1 MDTYTINAGAGAL
14 GSGVAFSMPFG
25 VGLGGAE
32 PIKPNE
38 NREYV
43 AGGFAYVP
51 NIPQVLSGVTDDVA
65 RDFGPQIYE
74 AMLADPIVIGHLE
87 ALIMAVLAGEVEI
100 LAAVRRKPGAK
111 KTPLA
116 TSETDPATTP
126 EPTPAAPPGTGS
138 DAPPAPAPPAPEP
151 KPIEDPEHD
160 LAVEIRDYCLRQ
172 KDRSKTDFKTMLFQI
187 LQGALLDGHKLVE
200 KVMEIPVD
208 GIDANH
214 LCLKDLKVKP
224 RWSWRFVVDTFMN
237 PLGVLTFDPASQKYV
252 IIPESK
258 YAVLTWLPRDS
269 DPRGRCHLRAAYK
282 AWNVKQL
289 LWAQYYAFLTQ
300 FAGPSLIGNTDP
312 EELDQPATD
321 ANGNLIPDAPP
332 VTPAERMAKQVVVYR
347 NGSYIILPPNAKLEP
362 QWPQGDGETF
372 LKAIDFCDRQ
382 MAFAI
387 LYSIRAT
394 MESKFG
400 SRADSETS
408 QDQVGLIVRYA
419 RDLCETLLEDDI
431 CYPLVEAR
439 WGKDIA
445 DRLTP
450 KVLVGKTEHQDFAS
464 YVHAIA
470 NLMTS
475 GYLTEGQLP
484 DVDSLLGIAIRGS
497 DEEPLMYRQNASP
510 GRATTPPVSADGQ
523 IQTDPQG
530 KSAPTKAGARS

>member
-51 NIPQVLSGVTDDVA
+51 N
-65 RDFGPQIYE
+65 QIYE

-116 TSETDPATTP
+116 TSETDPATT
-126 EPTPAAPPGTGS
+126 
-138 DAPPAPAPPAPEP
+138 PEP

>member
-1 MDTYTINAGAGAL
+1 MESFSITAGAGMP
-14 GSGVAFSMPFG
+14 GSGVAFSLPFG

-43 AGGFAYVP
+43 AGGFAYLP
-51 NIPQVLSGVTDDVA
+51 NIPYVLSGVTDDVA
-65 RDFGPQIYE
+65 RDFGPDVYE
-74 AMLADPIVIGHLE
+74 AMLADPIVIGHLQ
-87 ALIMAVLAGEVEI
+87 ALVMAVLAGEIEI
-100 LAAVRRKPGAK
+100 LPAIRRKSDAK
-111 KTPLA
+111 KTPL
-116 TSETDPATTP
+116 PAR
-126 EPTPAAPPGTGS
+126 EPTPAPAVAPASSTDPAAPPGAG
-138 DAPPAPAPPAPEP
+138 PAPPAPEP
-151 KPIEDPEHD
+151 KPVEDPEYD

-172 KDRSKTDFKTMLFQI
+172 KDRSQTDFKKMLFQL

-208 GIDANH
+208 GIDAGH

-224 RWSWRFVVDTFMN
+224 RWSWRFVVDSFLN
-237 PLGVLTFDPASQKYV
+237 PLGVLTFDPAEQKYV
-252 IIPESK
+252 VIPASK

-269 DPRGRCHLRAAYK
+269 DPRGRCHLRAANK

-300 FAGPSLIGNTDP
+300 FASPSLIGNTDP

-321 ANGNLIPDAPP
+321 PKGNLIADAPP
-332 VTPAERMAKQVVVYR
+332 VSPAQRMAAQVAVYR
-347 NGSYIILPPNAKLEP
+347 NGSYIILPPNAKLVP
-362 QWPQGDGETF
+362 QWPEGDGETF

-408 QDQVGLIVRYA
+408 QDQVGLIIRYA
-419 RDLCETLLEDDI
+419 RDLCETLLEDDVL
-431 CYPLVEAR
+431 YPLVEAR
-439 WGKDIA
+439 WGKDVA

-484 DVDSLLGIAIRGS
+484 EIDSLLGLGVRGV

-510 GRATTPPVSADGQ
+510 ERPTTPPVKADGQ
-523 IQTDPQG
+523 IKTGPQG
-530 KSAPTKAGARS
+530 DPKPAKGKPS